1 MKRGKKK
8 KIRGE
13 SGKEESK
20 ERRGRNHLI
29 VNRASTRIRPFLY
42 RNGCNE
48 VWYARDSTQLII
60 LRQPFVQ
67 PKQVSFLY
75 VISAT
80 CSAFQNVKP
89 TCHLIVIV
97 TKLPS
102 VSSPLFIHTSR
113 MSDHEKL
120 LQKRIEELEVE
131 LANEKAKNERS
142 TIGRCKI
149 EEMSGEVVDSNPYR
163 SVS

>member
-1 MKRGKKK
+1 M
-8 KIRGE
+8 
-13 SGKEESK
+13 
-20 ERRGRNHLI
+20 
-29 VNRASTRIRPFLY
+29 NRASTRIHPLLY

-48 VWYARDSTQLII
+48 VSYARDHTQLSI
-60 LRQPFVQ
+60 LQQPFVE
-67 PKQVSFLY
+67 PKQVFFLY
-75 VISAT
+75 VICAT
-80 CSAFQNVKP
+80 CSALQNFKP

-102 VSSPLFIHTSR
+102 VSFPLFIHTSR

-131 LANEKAKNERS
+131 LANEKAKNERT